1 MKRLNE
7 IAASF
12 ADYYIEQVN
21 NNLEKDDLIKAFAY
35 GAKWGKAYL
44 WNKVGNDMPSVKYK
58 YRQVV
63 VVRMIT
69 KDEYDIDVII
79 AEDYENYINDEK
91 RGGMPVLWCYLRDL
105 LFKQVKDKAVFGYKK
120 LEEEDEDYE

>member
-7 IAASF
+7 VAASF
-12 ADYYIEQVN
+12 ADYYTGKFN
-21 NNLEKDDLIKAFAY
+21 NNLAKEDLINAFAY

-44 WNKVGNDMPSVKYK
+44 WNKVGNDMPSVKNK

-69 KDEYDIDVII
+69 KDDFDLDVII
-79 AEDYENYINDEK
+79 AEDYEDYINDEK
-91 RGGMPVLWCYLRDL
+91 RRGMPVLWCYLRDL
-105 LFKQVKDKAVFGYKK
+105 LFKQVKDKAVYGYKK
-120 LEEEDEDYE
+120 QEEEDEDYE